1 MKSGTLLLST
11 ILICV
16 FAPGELF
23 NYSFFLYYAMYGSTQ
38 AHKYKKAKIHLKY
51 KKGINTNIKAHSS
64 AR

>member
-23 NYSFFLYYAMYGSTQ
+23 NYSFFLYYAMYGSTK
-38 AHKYKKAKIHLKY
+38 AHKYKKLKY
-51 KKGINTNIKAHSS
+51 I
-64 AR
+64 